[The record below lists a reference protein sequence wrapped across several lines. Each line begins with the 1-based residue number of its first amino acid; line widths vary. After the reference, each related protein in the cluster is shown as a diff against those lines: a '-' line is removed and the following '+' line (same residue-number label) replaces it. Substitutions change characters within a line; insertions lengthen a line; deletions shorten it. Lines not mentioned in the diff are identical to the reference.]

1 MTLKL
6 ALHGLLADRVAEPGA
21 GDATPQDL
29 KQEQAGPLPEPP
41 VDRDPLEELAMAMGT
56 VVERAGA
63 ASTASEPAVDE
74 DPVVELAMAM
84 GAVAGREA
92 DQVPTELETGEPPA
106 PADLLAGL
114 ETGEPL
120 VDGPVAGV
128 SEARETPAPILAL
141 AEPAAAEPGD
151 SEAGEDRAAVSERL
165 DDTVVAVVGLRAAG
179 LHAVIALRAAGAKV
193 IAIDPSPSRLRDIR
207 SGRAELSRSRR
218 EQVRGLVAG
227 DGLVLTE
234 QLDTLASADAVLIC
248 VATPTGR
255 DRPPGQRAPQAC
267 LRRGRGP
274 RARRPDRRAELH
286 HVCGEHAGDAGAS
299 RCRARAARRGGRVRR
314 VRPERSTPASPA
326 HEMPRTPRVLGAV
339 TERCCEH
346 ASQLL
351 RPICGELHRVSSPRG
366 RGDEQAV

>member
-255 DRPPGQRAPQAC
+255 DRRPDNEP
-267 LRRGRGP
+267 LRRACAEVVDHA
-274 RARRPDRRAELH
+274 RAGQTVVLLH
-286 HVCGEHAGDAGAS
+286 HVCGEHAGDAGAATAG
-299 RCRARAARRGGRVRR
+299 ARAARRGGRVRR
-314 VRPERSTPASPA
+314 VQPRAVGPRRLRAGDAGNPAGAGSRHRA
-326 HEMPRTPRVLGAV
+326 LLGA
-339 TERCCEH
+339 
-346 ASQLL
+346 LL
-351 RPICGELHRVSSPRG
+351 AAAAADMRRAAPRLLAAG